1 MLSRQAKVLLVVP
14 HSPYQT
20 VLFLQQPIG
29 LLYTA
34 TILKQRGYQ
43 VSILDLRINGSLS
56 IEETLATLGIPDLA
70 IVTTSTYDLTQCYP
84 WKLDTAKD
92 AVAELKEHCPNVFV
106 VGAHG
111 TLNPELTLEEV
122 KAKGVLAG
130 EVELVIPQFLE
141 NLYADGSI
149 STQLFRAQGVLDVNQ
164 LPVPDFGILPVTEYK
179 GYVPADTNT
188 LHLAPS
194 GLLFANRGCPFNCSY
209 CYTGFFG
216 SGKLRLRSV
225 ELVIEEIRSLLDAG
239 IEYLFFLDYTFTVHK
254 RWLNDF
260 LTKITQAHLPAK
272 WGCQTRVNAI
282 DPKTLSMM
290 AKAGCR
296 YIWYGIESPFISYL
310 NQSKPTSREEI
321 EKAIQWT
328 LEADIVPMAFL
339 LVGFSG
345 EDIDGMVQWAASQP
359 FIFSVD
365 PLLPRYGTELFDR
378 TNISITNL
386 SSWEELTLA
395 ARALQP
401 DQELIESSLAKM
413 TQLSNYFANRIANTS
428 RDNGR
433 DSLAGK

>member
-14 HSPYQT
+14 HSPYRT

-29 LLYTA
+29 LLYAA

-84 WKLDTAKD
+84 WKLDTVKD
-92 AVAELKEHCPNVFV
+92 AVAGLKEHCPNVFV

-111 TLNPELTLEEV
+111 TLNPALTLEEV

-141 NLYADGSI
+141 NLHTNGSI
-149 STQLFRAQGVLDVNQ
+149 SPQLFSAQGVLDVNQ
-164 LPVPDFGILPVTEYK
+164 LPVPDFGMLPVTEYK
-179 GYVPADTNT
+179 SYVPADTNT

-225 ELVIEEIRSLLDAG
+225 ELVIEEMRSLLETG

-260 LTKITQAHLPAK
+260 LTKMIQAHLPAK

-296 YIWYGIESPFISYL
+296 YIWYGIESPFISSL

-328 LEADIVPMAFL
+328 IEAGIVPMAFL

-378 TNISITNL
+378 TNIPITKL
-386 SSWEELTLA
+386 YSWEELILA

-401 DQELIESSLAKM
+401 DQELIESSLIRM

-428 RDNGR
+428 SNNGR